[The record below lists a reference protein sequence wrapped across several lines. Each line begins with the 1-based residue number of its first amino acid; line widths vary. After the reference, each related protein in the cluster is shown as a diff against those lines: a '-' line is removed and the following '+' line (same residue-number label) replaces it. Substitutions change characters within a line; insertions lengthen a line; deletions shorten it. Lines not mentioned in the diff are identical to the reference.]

1 MFFSIV
7 TTLVLGSLIGVVTSI
22 SVYGFIS
29 LVKFLTHFF
38 RNPETLIVT
47 GNHSSVS

>member
-1 MFFSIV
+1 MFFSIL

-29 LVKFLTHFF
+29 LVKYLTNFLEIQSEVLTA
-38 RNPETLIVT
+38 
-47 GNHSSVS
+47 